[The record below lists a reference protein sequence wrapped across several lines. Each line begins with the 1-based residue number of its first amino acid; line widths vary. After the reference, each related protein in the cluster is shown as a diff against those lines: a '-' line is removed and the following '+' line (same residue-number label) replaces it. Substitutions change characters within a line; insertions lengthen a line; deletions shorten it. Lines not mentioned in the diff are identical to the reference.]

1 MERKDFIQRGEIK
14 VDFLKYY
21 RLVSRWAVQNTE
33 LKVADL
39 ELLFYLDPIV
49 YFTIDDFKTGTL
61 FYTWDKDRFYRLQKN
76 EWIEKTHKGG
86 GRKGDHNKYKVSR
99 KGKLLINKIYRI
111 LLGEENLPYSAR
123 RNKIMKRETYIDKVY
138 SQAIKEFNKQKNKK
152 WQ

>member
-1 MERKDFIQRGEIK
+1 MERSDFIQRGEIK

-21 RLVSRWAVQNTE
+21 RLVSRWAIQNTD

-49 YFTIDDFKTGTL
+49 YFTIDDFKTGTV

-76 EWIEKTHKGG
+76 KWIDKSHESS

-99 KGKLLINKIYRI
+99 KGKLLINKIYKI
-111 LLGEENLPYSAR
+111 LVGFEDLPSSSR

-138 SQAIKEFNKQKNKK
+138 SQAIKEFNKQKK
-152 WQ
+152 

>member
-1 MERKDFIQRGEIK
+1 MERTDFAQRGEVK

-21 RLVSRWAVQNTE
+21 RLISRWACKNNN
-33 LKVADL
+33 LSVADL

-61 FYTWDKDRFYRLQKN
+61 FYTWDKERFYRLQKQGLIN
-76 EWIEKTHKGG
+76 KSHNGG
-86 GRKGDHNKYKVSR
+86 GRRGDHNKYKVSQ

-111 LLGEENLPYSAR
+111 LIGEEDLPASAK

-138 SQAIKEFNKQKNKK
+138 SQAIKEFNKKK
-152 WQ
+152 

>member
-1 MERKDFIQRGEIK
+1 MERSDFIQRGEIK

-21 RLVSRWAVQNTE
+21 RLVSRWAIQNTD

-61 FYTWDKDRFYRLQKN
+61 FYTWDKDRFYRLQK
-76 EWIEKTHKGG
+76 EGWLEKAHHGKGK
-86 GRKGDHNKYKVSR
+86 RGDHNKYIVTR

-111 LLGEENLPYSAR
+111 LIGEEDLPSSAR
-123 RNKIMKRETYIDKVY
+123 RNKVMSRRSYMDKVY
-138 SQAIKEFNKQKNKK
+138 SEAIKKFNKQKK
-152 WQ
+152 